1 MKKYIFFFS
10 IFSLLIFVSCVGG
23 EKKTP
28 ASPPE
33 QDIQEE
39 EGQQHDARDPES
51 QEPETVGQD
60 ESEHQDLH
68 LSPQQQKEW
77 GIVVG
82 SVTRQDVASRIKLP
96 GILTLNQNK
105 TAYISSLIRGKV
117 ASLAVDLGDRVR
129 NGQLLL
135 TINSPEFAQAQADFL
150 QTVAKLNLSRKE
162 YERAKLL
169 LKERALEERE
179 FLKRE
184 AEFEKLS
191 TEVGGLGAIL
201 HSYGLNHEQTE
212 ELIEKCN
219 SRKPDDDLCELANP
233 NLPVL
238 SPLSG
243 TIIFRDV
250 IVGEHVEP
258 SKILFTASDLRTL
271 WALLDAYEKDLPY
284 INQDSQ
290 VTINSTLYPDKE
302 FEGKI
307 TYISNTID
315 EKLRTIKIRVEVKN
329 DDGLLKPNMY
339 IQGIV
344 ENRTE
349 GRNLLA
355 VPEEAVQSLNGE
367 KIVFI
372 LEEKDV
378 FAVTHVELGQKIE
391 NTRIIAKGLEEGQK
405 IVIRG
410 AFTLKSELTK
420 GTFGHAHVH

>member
-1 MKKYIFFFS
+1 MKKYIFLLSLFT
-10 IFSLLIFVSCVGG
+10 LLILISCGGG
-23 EKKTP
+23 EKASPTP
-28 ASPPE
+28 PPE
-33 QDIQEE
+33 QDTHEQEGHQHEAQGSEAAEPDE
-39 EGQQHDARDPES
+39 E
-51 QEPETVGQD
+51 
-60 ESEHQDLH
+60 EHQDLH
-68 LSPQQQKEW
+68 LSPQRQKEW

-82 SVTRQDVASRIKLP
+82 SATRQDVASKIKLP

-105 TAYISSLIRGKV
+105 TAHISSLIGGKV

-129 NGQLLL
+129 KGQLLL
-135 TINSPEFAQAQADFL
+135 TINSPEFVQAQADFL

-169 LKERALEERE
+169 LKEKAIEERE
-179 FLKRE
+179 FLRRE

-191 TEVGGLGAIL
+191 TEAGGLGATL

-212 ELIEKCN
+212 KLIEKCA
-219 SRKPDDDLCELANP
+219 SWKPDDDPCDLADP

-250 IVGEHVEP
+250 IVGEPVEP
-258 SKILFTASDLRTL
+258 KKILFTASDLRTL

-284 INQDSQ
+284 ISKDSQ
-290 VTINSTLYPDKE
+290 VAILSSLYPDRE
-302 FEGKI
+302 FAGKT

-344 ENRTE
+344 ENKAV
-349 GRNLLA
+349 GQNLLV
-355 VPEEAVQSLNGE
+355 VPEEAVQTLNGE

-372 LEEKDV
+372 LEDKDV
-378 FAVTHVELGQKIE
+378 FAVQHVELGKKIG
-391 NTRIIAKGLEEGQK
+391 NTRVIAEGLEEGQK

>member
-1 MKKYIFFFS
+1 MKKYIFLLS
-10 IFSLLIFVSCVGG
+10 ILSLLIFVSCGRG

-33 QDIQEE
+33 QDAHEH
-39 EGQQHDARDPES
+39 EGHQHEAQGSETA
-51 QEPETVGQD
+51 EPE
-60 ESEHQDLH
+60 EPEHQDLH

-82 SVTRQDVASRIKLP
+82 SAAMQDVASKIKLP
-96 GILTLNQNK
+96 GILTLNQNR
-105 TAYISSLIRGKV
+105 TAHISSLIGGKV
-117 ASLAVDLGDRVR
+117 ASLAVDLGDRVQK
-129 NGQLLL
+129 GQLLL

-169 LKERALEERE
+169 LKERAIEERE
-179 FLKRE
+179 FLRRE

-201 HSYGLNHEQTE
+201 HSYGFDHEQTE
-212 ELIEKCN
+212 KLIEKCA
-219 SRKPDDDLCELANP
+219 SRKPDDDLCELADP

-243 TIIFRDV
+243 IIIFRDV

-258 SKILFTASDLRTL
+258 NKILFTASDLRTL
-271 WALLDAYEKDLPY
+271 WALLDAYEKDLPF
-284 INQDSQ
+284 INKDSQ
-290 VTINSTLYPDKE
+290 VTIHSSLYPDKE
-302 FEGKI
+302 FAGKI
-307 TYISNTID
+307 TTISETID

-344 ENRTE
+344 ENKAV
-349 GRNLLA
+349 GQKLLA
-355 VPEEAVQSLNGE
+355 VPEEAVQTLNGE

-372 LEEKDV
+372 LEDKDI
-378 FAVTHVELGQKIE
+378 FAVQHVELGKKVG

-405 IVIRG
+405 IVVQG
-410 AFTLKSELTK
+410 AFNLKAELNK

>member
-1 MKKYIFFFS
+1 MKKYIFLLS
-10 IFSLLIFVSCVGG
+10 LFSLLIFVSCGGG
-23 EKKTP
+23 EKATP
-28 ASPPE
+28 ASPE
-33 QDIQEE
+33 QDTHEH
-39 EGQQHDARDPES
+39 EGQPSETQDPEAI
-51 QEPETVGQD
+51 ETGED
-60 ESEHQDLH
+60 EHQDLH
-68 LSPQQQKEW
+68 LSPQKQKEW

-82 SVTRQDVASRIKLP
+82 STTRQDVASKTKLP

-105 TAYISSLIRGKV
+105 TAHISSLIGGKV

-129 NGQLLL
+129 KGQLLL
-135 TINSPEFAQAQADFL
+135 TINSPEFVQAQADFL

-169 LKERALEERE
+169 LKEKALEERE
-179 FLKRE
+179 FLRRE

-201 HSYGLNHEQTE
+201 HSYGLDHEQTE
-212 ELIEKCN
+212 KLIEKCA
-219 SRKPDDDLCELANP
+219 SRKPDDDLCELADP

-243 TIIFRDV
+243 IIIFRDV

-258 SKILFTASDLRTL
+258 NKILFTASDLRTL

-284 INQDSQ
+284 ISKDSQ
-290 VTINSTLYPDKE
+290 VTIHSSLYPDKE
-302 FEGKI
+302 FTGKI

-344 ENRTE
+344 ENKAV
-349 GRNLLA
+349 GQNLLA
-355 VPEEAVQSLNGE
+355 VPEEAVQTLNGE
-367 KIVFI
+367 KIV
-372 LEEKDV
+372 
-378 FAVTHVELGQKIE
+378 
-391 NTRIIAKGLEEGQK
+391 
-405 IVIRG
+405 G
-410 AFTLKSELTK
+410 AFSLKAELNK
-420 GTFGHAHVH
+420 GTFGQAHVH

>member
-1 MKKYIFFFS
+1 MKKYVFFVS
-10 IFSLLIFVSCVGG
+10 LFSLLIFVSCGG
-23 EKKTP
+23 DTKSTP

-33 QDIQEE
+33 QDAHEHEGHPHEAQELEAAKPE
-39 EGQQHDARDPES
+39 EH
-51 QEPETVGQD
+51 
-60 ESEHQDLH
+60 EHQDLH

-82 SVTRQDVASRIKLP
+82 AATRQDVASIIKLP

-105 TAYISSLIRGKV
+105 TAHISSLIGGKV
-117 ASLAVDLGDRVR
+117 ASLAVDLGDRVHK
-129 NGQLLL
+129 GQLLL

-169 LKERALEERE
+169 LKEKAIEERE
-179 FLKRE
+179 FLRRE

-201 HSYGLNHEQTE
+201 HSYGMNHEQTE
-212 ELIEKCN
+212 ELIEKCA
-219 SRKPDDDLCELANP
+219 SRKPDDDLCKLADP
-233 NLPVL
+233 HLPVF

-243 TIIFRDV
+243 IIIFRDV
-250 IVGEHVEP
+250 IVGEPVEP
-258 SKILFTASDLRTL
+258 NKILFTASDLRTL
-271 WALLDAYEKDLPY
+271 WALLDAYEKDLPF
-284 INQDSQ
+284 ITQDSQ
-290 VTINSTLYPDKE
+290 VTILSSLYPDKE
-302 FEGKI
+302 FAGKI

-329 DDGLLKPNMY
+329 DDGLLKPNMF

-344 ENRTE
+344 ENKAV

-355 VPEEAVQSLNGE
+355 VPEEAVQTLDGE
-367 KIVFI
+367 KIVFV
-372 LEEKDV
+372 LEDKGI
-378 FAVTHVELGQKIE
+378 FAIQHVELGKKIG
-391 NTRIIAKGLEEGQK
+391 NTRVIAKRLEEGQK

>member
-1 MKKYIFFFS
+1 MKKYIFLLS
-10 IFSLLIFVSCVGG
+10 LFSLLIFVSCGGG
-23 EKKTP
+23 EKATP
-28 ASPPE
+28 ASPE
-33 QDIQEE
+33 QDTHEH
-39 EGQQHDARDPES
+39 EGQPSETQDPEAI
-51 QEPETVGQD
+51 ETGED
-60 ESEHQDLH
+60 EHQDLH
-68 LSPQQQKEW
+68 LSPQKQKEW

-82 SVTRQDVASRIKLP
+82 STTRQDVASKTKLP

-105 TAYISSLIRGKV
+105 TAHISSLIGGKV

-129 NGQLLL
+129 KGQLLL
-135 TINSPEFAQAQADFL
+135 TINSPEFVQAQADFL

-169 LKERALEERE
+169 LKEKALEERE
-179 FLKRE
+179 FLRRE

-201 HSYGLNHEQTE
+201 HSYGLDHEQTE
-212 ELIEKCN
+212 KLIEKCA
-219 SRKPDDDLCELANP
+219 SRKPDDDLCELADP

-243 TIIFRDV
+243 IIIFRDV

-258 SKILFTASDLRTL
+258 NKILFTASDLRTL

-284 INQDSQ
+284 ISKDSQ
-290 VTINSTLYPDKE
+290 VTIHSSLYPDKE
-302 FEGKI
+302 FTGKI

-344 ENRTE
+344 ENKAV
-349 GRNLLA
+349 GQNLLA
-355 VPEEAVQSLNGE
+355 VPEEAVQTLNGE

-372 LEEKDV
+372 LEDKDI
-378 FAVTHVELGQKIE
+378 FAAQHVELGKKIG
-391 NTRIIAKGLEEGQK
+391 NKRIIAKGLEEGQK

-410 AFTLKSELTK
+410 AFSLKAELNK

>member
-1 MKKYIFFFS
+1 MKKYIFLLL
-10 IFSLLIFVSCVGG
+10 IFSLLIFISCRGS
-23 EKKTP
+23 EKKAP

-33 QDIQEE
+33 QDAHEH
-39 EGQQHDARDPES
+39 EGQSHDAHVSETA
-51 QEPETVGQD
+51 EPE

-68 LSPQQQKEW
+68 LSPQQQEEW

-82 SVTRQDVASRIKLP
+82 SAARQDVASKIKLP

-105 TAYISSLIRGKV
+105 TAHISSLIGGKV
-117 ASLAVDLGDRVR
+117 SFLAADLGDRVR
-129 NGQLLL
+129 KGQLLL

-169 LKERALEERE
+169 LKEKAIEERE
-179 FLKRE
+179 FLRRE

-212 ELIEKCN
+212 KLIEKCA
-219 SRKPDDDLCELANP
+219 SRKPDDNLCELADP

-250 IVGEHVEP
+250 IIGEHVEP
-258 SKILFTASDLRTL
+258 NKILFTTSDLRTL
-271 WALLDAYEKDLPY
+271 WALLDAYEKDLPF
-284 INQDSQ
+284 IRKDSR
-290 VTINSTLYPDKE
+290 VIILSSLYPDRE

-307 TYISNTID
+307 STISETID

-329 DDGLLKPNMY
+329 DNGLLKPNMY
-339 IQGIV
+339 IQGVI
-344 ENRTE
+344 ENRSVGQE
-349 GRNLLA
+349 LLA
-355 VPEEAVQSLNGE
+355 VPEEAVQTLNGE

-372 LEEKDV
+372 LEEKNV
-378 FAVTHVELGQKIE
+378 FSVRHVELGKKVGD
-391 NTRIIAKGLEEGQK
+391 TRIIARGLEEGQK
-405 IVIRG
+405 IVIKG
-410 AFTLKSELTK
+410 AFNLKAELTK
-420 GTFGHAHVH
+420 GTFGHTHVH

>member
-1 MKKYIFFFS
+1 MKKYVFFVS
-10 IFSLLIFVSCVGG
+10 LFSLFIFVSCGG
-23 EKKTP
+23 STKSTP

-33 QDIQEE
+33 QVAHEH
-39 EGQQHDARDPES
+39 EGHQHEAL
-51 QEPETVGQD
+51 EPEATEPED
-60 ESEHQDLH
+60 TEHQDLH

-82 SVTRQDVASRIKLP
+82 SATRQDVASIIKLP

-105 TAYISSLIRGKV
+105 TAHISSLIGGKV
-117 ASLAVDLGDRVR
+117 ASLEVDLGDRVQK
-129 NGQLLL
+129 GQLLL

-150 QTVAKLNLSRKE
+150 QTVAQLNLSRKE

-169 LKERALEERE
+169 LKEKAIEERE
-179 FLKRE
+179 FLRRE

-191 TEVGGLGAIL
+191 SEVGGLGAIL
-201 HSYGLNHEQTE
+201 HSYGFDHEQTE
-212 ELIEKCN
+212 KLIEKCA
-219 SRKPDDDLCELANP
+219 SRKPDDDLCKLADP

-243 TIIFRDV
+243 IIIFRDV

-258 SKILFTASDLRTL
+258 NKILFTASDLRTL
-271 WALLDAYEKDLPY
+271 WALLDAYEKDLPF
-284 INQDSQ
+284 ITRDSR
-290 VTINSTLYPDKE
+290 VTILSSLYPDKE
-302 FEGKI
+302 FAGKI

-329 DDGLLKPNMY
+329 DDGLLKPNMF

-344 ENRTE
+344 ENKAV
-349 GRNLLA
+349 GLNLLA
-355 VPEEAVQSLNGE
+355 VPEEAVQTLNGE
-367 KIVFI
+367 KIVFV
-372 LEEKDV
+372 LEGKDI
-378 FAVTHVELGQKIE
+378 FAIQHVELGEKIG
-391 NTRIIAKGLEEGQK
+391 NTRVIAKGLEEGQK
-405 IVIRG
+405 IVIQG

>member
-1 MKKYIFFFS
+1 MKRYILLLS
-10 IFSLLIFVSCVGG
+10 LFSLLIFLSCGGG
-23 EKKTP
+23 EKKP
-28 ASPPE
+28 PVSPSE
-33 QDIQEE
+33 QDTHEHEGHPQEA
-39 EGQQHDARDPES
+39 QVSDAADP
-51 QEPETVGQD
+51 D
-60 ESEHQDLH
+60 ENEHPDLH

-82 SVTRQDVASRIKLP
+82 SAIRQDVASKINLP
-96 GILTLNQNK
+96 GILSLNQNK
-105 TAYISSLIRGKV
+105 TAHISSLIGGKV

-129 NGQLLL
+129 KGQLLL

-169 LKERALEERE
+169 LKEKAIEERE
-179 FLKRE
+179 FLRRE

-201 HSYGLNHEQTE
+201 HSYGFDHEQTE
-212 ELIEKCN
+212 KLIEKCA
-219 SRKPDDDLCELANP
+219 SRKPDDKLCELADP

-258 SKILFTASDLRTL
+258 KKILFTASDLRTL
-271 WALLDAYEKDLPY
+271 WALLDAYEKDLPF
-284 INQDSQ
+284 ISQDSQ
-290 VTINSTLYPDKE
+290 VTILSSLYPDKE

-307 TYISNTID
+307 TNISETID

-329 DDGLLKPNMY
+329 ADGLLKPNMY
-339 IQGIV
+339 IQGIIENKAV
-344 ENRTE
+344 EQK
-349 GRNLLA
+349 LLA
-355 VPEEAVQSLNGE
+355 VPEEAVQTLNGE

-372 LEEKDV
+372 LEDKDI
-378 FAVTHVELGQKIE
+378 FAVQHVELGQKVGKM
-391 NTRIIAKGLEEGQK
+391 RIVAKGLEEGQK
-405 IVIRG
+405 IVIQG
-410 AFTLKSELTK
+410 AFNLKAEINK
-420 GTFGHAHVH
+420 GTFGHTHVH